1 MTEIIFATG
10 NQGKLQEV
18 QNLLSEEFKILG
30 LKDIH
35 FFEDIPETAE
45 TIEGNAR
52 LKAEFIYQKFKKNC
66 FADDTGLEV
75 EALNGRP
82 GVYSA
87 RYAGDDNNAEAN
99 MDKLLDELKGLSN
112 RAARFKTV
120 IVLCFGGKYYEF
132 EGIVNGTITHKRR
145 GGKGFGYDPIFIP
158 EGCDKSF
165 AEMSIEEKNQISHRA
180 IAVKKL
186 AQFLNE
192 QLS

>member
-87 RYAGDDNNAEAN
+87 RYAGKDNNAEAN

-120 IVLCFGGKYYEF
+120 IVLCFWGKYYEF
-132 EGIVNGTITHKRR
+132 QGIVNGNITHERR

-158 EGCDKSF
+158 EGYDKSF

-186 AQFLNE
+186 ARFLNE

>member
-35 FFEDIPETAE
+35 FFEDIPETAD
-45 TIEGNAR
+45 TIKGNAR
-52 LKAEFIYQKFKKNC
+52 LKAEFIYQKFNKDC

-75 EALNGRP
+75 EALNGMP

-87 RYAGDDNNAEAN
+87 RYAGEDNNAEAN

-120 IVLCFGGKYYEF
+120 IVLCYGGKFYEF
-132 EGIVNGTITHKRR
+132 EGIVNGTITHERR

-158 EGCDKSF
+158 DGYDKSF

-186 AQFLNE
+186 ARFLNE